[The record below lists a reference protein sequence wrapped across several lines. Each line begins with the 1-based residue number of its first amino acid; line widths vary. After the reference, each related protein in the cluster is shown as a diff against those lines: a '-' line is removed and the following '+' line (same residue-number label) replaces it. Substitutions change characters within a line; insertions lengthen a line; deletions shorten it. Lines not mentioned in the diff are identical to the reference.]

1 MSWTKT
7 MTSKPLFQ
15 NTFILRRS
23 RVANFADM
31 IKIASM
37 FIKTTFK
44 DFKKIKELENMN
56 LNAIYNRAS

>member
-1 MSWTKT
+1 
-7 MTSKPLFQ
+7 MTSKPLFR

-44 DFKKIKELENMN
+44 DLKKIKELENTN

>member
-1 MSWTKT
+1 
-7 MTSKPLFQ
+7 MTSKPLFR
-15 NTFILRRS
+15 NTVILRRS

-44 DFKKIKELENMN
+44 DLKKIKELENTN

>member
-1 MSWTKT
+1 
-7 MTSKPLFQ
+7 MTSKPLFR
-15 NTFILRRS
+15 NNFILRRS

-44 DFKKIKELENMN
+44 DLKKIKELENTN
-56 LNAIYNRAS
+56 LNAIYNRASWYNKSC